1 MQLPTIL
8 RQMAEMHGQ
17 PRPGYDYNSFYDLL
31 ARRGRSF
38 TPRPLTPVERESI
51 FKVVDK
57 SRLRFP
63 RQQCFGNAQQ
73 FVLMAGALTPTTFT
87 YVEGFA
93 LRHIPILHGW
103 VAVNGDAVFDPT
115 LRFDRRGK
123 QRLGDRVLGDFDAQA
138 VEYLGMD
145 MVESDVRTHV
155 LATREFSSI
164 IDDWRREW
172 PLLKSKTTGDGCE

>member
-1 MQLPTIL
+1 
-8 RQMAEMHGQ
+8 
-17 PRPGYDYNSFYDLL
+17 
-31 ARRGRSF
+31 
-38 TPRPLTPVERESI
+38 
-51 FKVVDK
+51 
-57 SRLRFP
+57 
-63 RQQCFGNAQQ
+63 
-73 FVLMAGALTPTTFT
+73 MAGALTPTTFT

-115 LRFDRRGK
+115 LRFARRGK

-145 MVESDVRTHV
+145 MFESDVRTHV

-172 PLLKSKTTGDGCE
+172 PLLKSKTTGDGYEKKR